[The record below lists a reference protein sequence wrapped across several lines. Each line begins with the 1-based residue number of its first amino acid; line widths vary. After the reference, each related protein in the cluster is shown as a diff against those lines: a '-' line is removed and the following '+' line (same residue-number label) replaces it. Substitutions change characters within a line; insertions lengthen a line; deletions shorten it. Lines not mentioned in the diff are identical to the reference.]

1 MAATPFTNVAAE
13 DVGSTGDGQRPQA
26 FETACD
32 AAELAK
38 SLASNPWFCTRIL
51 EIPNYLEPALTNMS
65 VAMQHGG
72 LEASASANAAVVLTL
87 LTQTPPGQMALLR
100 RHPHLARFF
109 IALDAC
115 FAQAPRVVSKC
126 RRRSSQS
133 LAGLHASRQ
142 LPRQA
147 LNIAVRTYGCGVT
160 LRGGVRGYVQ
170 VPGEHQPYALSKHR
184 GLAACA
190 RLWANLVSSEAFGH
204 ILLARADVPLHEV
217 LVVFCT
223 TSSSPDAGV
232 AAHAVVALF
241 RAVKAAGPK
250 VLLGKHL
257 ELVPAIFAGLARG
270 LSCPDAFVGESACAA
285 MGMLLDDRV
294 ARAYLFDHAPRV
306 DIENLIAG
314 LAQLM
319 LSPDTS
325 ASGIA
330 TDAACHFLSGP
341 PGEEF
346 LNRCVSRQGHASVC
360 KRDGSRACA
369 RFARQ
374 RRREGSILPAKPAG
388 SRLQLRCGIMDER
401 C

>member
-1 MAATPFTNVAAE
+1 M
-13 DVGSTGDGQRPQA
+13 
-26 FETACD
+26 
-32 AAELAK
+32 
-38 SLASNPWFCTRIL
+38 
-51 EIPNYLEPALTNMS
+51 
-65 VAMQHGG
+65 
-72 LEASASANAAVVLTL
+72 TL
-87 LTQTPPGQMALLR
+87 GW
-100 RHPHLARFF
+100 
-109 IALDAC
+109 
-115 FAQAPRVVSKC
+115 
-126 RRRSSQS
+126 
-133 LAGLHASRQ
+133 G
-142 LPRQA
+142 
-147 LNIAVRTYGCGVT
+147 
-160 LRGGVRGYVQ
+160 RGGGYIQ

-294 ARAYLFDHAPRV
+294 ARGYLFDHAPRV

-346 LNRCVSRQGHASVC
+346 LNRCVSRGCRESPCVYV
-360 KRDGSRACA
+360 
-369 RFARQ
+369 
-374 RRREGSILPAKPAG
+374 RRRECMC
-388 SRLQLRCGIMDER
+388 LQHRER
-401 C
+401 ERWRARERFA